1 MCLCILAYGNAGAR
15 LVQKYSTGGG
25 RTLNLHFDKMVL
37 RYDAVGNVERACGE
51 QTLCSRLWMVLI
63 LSYATDCHCNVAF
76 VKCYILSAP
85 FLKFEATLSLCM
97 PNIL

>member
-1 MCLCILAYGNAGAR
+1 MCLCILAYGNAGAQ
-15 LVQKYSTGGG
+15 LVQTYGG
-25 RTLNLHFDKMVL
+25 RTLCLHFDKMVL

-51 QTLCSRLWMVLI
+51 QTLYSRLWMVLI

-76 VKCYILSAP
+76 VKCYPLS
-85 FLKFEATLSLCM
+85 FLKFEATLSPCM

>member
-1 MCLCILAYGNAGAR
+1 MPLYISLWECWSSVGTETQY
-15 LVQKYSTGGG
+15 GG